1 MNALNQTPAWHALAE
16 HQKDFPVAWAAP
28 TAPVRQTQLGDY
40 TFDYSRHPIT
50 DETLKLLFALAR
62 QEDFAGWRAKLFSG
76 GVVNTA
82 ENRTA
87 EHWALRCD
95 PLRSDFAEMEER
107 LWQCANAVRDGTWR
121 GSTGQQI
128 DTVISIGIGGS
139 ELGAHLAVDALQAFA
154 QKNIQYRF
162 VPNIDPI
169 DLAEAL
175 EDVRAESTLF
185 IIASKGFATLE
196 VMVNADRAKAWLQ
209 GQLGN
214 DVDISRHF
222 VAATS
227 NVADAEKFGIPAANC
242 FGFPATIGGRFSM
255 WGPIGLIVRIAL
267 GREHYRAFIAGARM
281 ADDHFKTA
289 PVEQNIPLLLAL
301 LGIWHTNFRH
311 APAHAILP
319 YATRL
324 RRLPDYLQQVT
335 MESNGKSVTRDGG
348 PLDYSTAPY
357 VFGGVGC
364 NAQHSFYQ
372 QLHQGTQPIP
382 SDIIIVADADD
393 WLVANALGQA
403 KAFYEG
409 RQNAALSPHRQFA
422 GQRPCTLMTM
432 PTLNPANLGLLM
444 ALYEHKTFAEG
455 VIWRINPFDQWGVEL
470 GKELAQLIHPA
481 LHNVSAAPDALTA
494 ASISVLRKR

>member
-1 MNALNQTPAWHALAE
+1 MNSITQTPAWRALHE
-16 HQKDFPVAWAAP
+16 HQNTFPAAWAKP
-28 TAPVRQTQLGDY
+28 DAPVRQTQLGDY

-87 EHWALRCD
+87 EHWALRCE
-95 PLRSDFAEMEER
+95 PLRDDFAAAEDR
-107 LWQCANAVRDGTWR
+107 LWQCADAVRDGRWV
-121 GSTGQQI
+121 GHTGERI
-128 DTVISIGIGGS
+128 KTVISIGIGGS
-139 ELGAHLAVDALQAFA
+139 ELGAHLAVDALSAFTQNDIA
-154 QKNIQYRF
+154 YRF

-169 DLAEAL
+169 DLEEAL
-175 EDVRAESTLF
+175 YGARAESTLF

-196 VMVNADRAKAWLQ
+196 TMVNAERAKAWLQ
-209 GQLGN
+209 QQLGK
-214 DVDISRHF
+214 DAAIGRHF

-255 WGPIGLIVRIAL
+255 WGPVGLIVRIAL
-267 GREHYRAFIAGARM
+267 GREHYRAFIAGARL

-289 PVEQNIPLLLAL
+289 PIEQNIPLLLAL
-301 LGIWHTNFRH
+301 IGIWHSNFRNV
-311 APAHAILP
+311 PAHAILP
-319 YATRL
+319 YATHL

-348 PLDYSTAPY
+348 PLDYQTAPY

-372 QLHQGTQPIP
+372 QLHQGTQPIS

-393 WLVANALGQA
+393 WLVANGLGQA

-422 GQRPCTLMTM
+422 GQRPCTIMTM
-432 PTLNPANLGLLM
+432 PTLNPYNLGLLM

-470 GKELAQLIHPA
+470 GKELALLIHPA
-481 LHNVSAAPDALTA
+481 LHNASAAPDALTKA
-494 ASISVLRKR
+494 AIGALRKP